1 MADDTEKLI
10 DLVHNYPYLYDTSHF
25 HSFKLDSCHH
35 IVKSLYQNE
44 NGVTNV
50 YNTNGG
56 TPNRPRKI
64 ARALLDTTDRGGQ
77 PAFCLTEPLK

>member
-1 MADDTEKLI
+1 MANETEKLI
-10 DLVHNYPYLYDTSHF
+10 DLVHNYPYLYDTSHCEYKKIVTKAEKWNEIAWCVPGIACNELLLDVIF

-50 YNTNGG
+50 YV
-56 TPNRPRKI
+56 
-64 ARALLDTTDRGGQ
+64 
-77 PAFCLTEPLK
+77 